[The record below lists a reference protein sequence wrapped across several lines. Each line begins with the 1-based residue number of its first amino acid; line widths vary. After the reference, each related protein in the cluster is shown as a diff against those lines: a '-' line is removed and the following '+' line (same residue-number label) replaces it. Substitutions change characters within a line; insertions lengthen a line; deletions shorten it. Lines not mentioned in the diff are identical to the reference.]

1 MTLWDEWEKM
11 RAEVPTRGEMP
22 TLAEWEELGARG
34 RVEGGIPYAE
44 AVERAVFAAII
55 VSARESGATVPDGV
69 QVTFSIRAVA
79 RAANVSRS
87 AAARAIEALRK
98 ADYFRRGEGD
108 RVGPDVRT
116 LVLVKPELVE
126 NPEIDDA
133 LDELEADGIIE
144 VEDRRDGVL
153 DILIKS
159 PDGEPGTK

>member
-1 MTLWDEWEKM
+1 MTLRDEWNELDVMGRIEKD
-11 RAEVPTRGEMP
+11 VPSIYP
-22 TLAEWEELGARG
+22 
-34 RVEGGIPYAE
+34 
-44 AVERAVFAAII
+44 ERPVYVALTAI
-55 VSARESGATVPDGV
+55 ARESGAATPEGF

-87 AAARAIEALRK
+87 TAVRAIEALRK

-116 LVLVKPELVE
+116 LVLVDPALAE

-133 LDELEADGIIE
+133 LDELEAAGHLK
-144 VEDRRDGVL
+144 VLDRRDGIF

-159 PDGEPGTK
+159 PEGDEEENTA